1 MLLIKNAKVYTVT
14 QGILENGN
22 VLVEGNRI
30 KKVSSEKIDVDEN
43 STKVI
48 DAQGNLLFPSF
59 IDAHTHLGTFALEGT
74 EMDEDGNEM
83 TNPATPGLRAIDSIN
98 PYDPAFK
105 EAFESGFEI
114 VFTGAGSGNV
124 IGGLSTVIKTYGN
137 IVDEMIIKNP
147 AGLKCA
153 FGENPKRVYSS
164 KNQLPTTRM
173 GTAKVFRETLY
184 KGKNYYEKKK
194 SGEKVDF
201 DLNMESLYLVFDHQI
216 PLRIHSH
223 RADDIITA
231 IRIAK
236 HEFGLEVVIEHGTDS
251 ARIRDFLAK
260 ENVPVILGPI
270 LDVSPKVETRSN
282 SFENPK
288 KLVDAGVKVALMTDH
303 PVVSIGYALIQA
315 GLVAYEG
322 GLGFDETLRLIT
334 INPAQ
339 ILKIDNDYGS
349 IEEGKIANLVI
360 FDKNPFSVTAKANT
374 VILEGNVIIEGGK
387 YV

>member
-14 QGILENGN
+14 QGVLENGN
-22 VLVEGNRI
+22 ILIEGNRI
-30 KKVSSEKIDVDEN
+30 KRVSSEKIDVDETN
-43 STKVI
+43 TKVL
-48 DAQGNLLFPSF
+48 DAQGKLIFPSF
-59 IDAHTHLGTFALEGT
+59 IDAHTHLGTFSLEGT

-98 PYDPAFK
+98 PYDPAFQ
-105 EAFESGFEI
+105 EAFETGFEI

-124 IGGLSTVIKTYGN
+124 IGGLSVVMKTYGK
-137 IVDEMIIKNP
+137 IVDEMVIRNP

-173 GTAKVFRETLY
+173 GTAKVFRETLF
-184 KGKNYYEKKK
+184 KGKSYYEKKK
-194 SGEKVDF
+194 RGEKVDF

-223 RADDIITA
+223 RADDIVTA
-231 IRIAK
+231 VRIAK
-236 HEFGLEVVIEHGTDS
+236 HEFGLDVVIEHGTDS
-251 ARIRDFLAK
+251 AKIRDFLAK
-260 ENVPVILGPI
+260 ENIPVILGPI
-270 LDVSPKVETRSN
+270 LDVSPKVETKPN

-303 PVVSIGYALIQA
+303 PVVSIGFALIQA

-349 IEEGKIANLVI
+349 IEEGKIANLVM
-360 FDKNPFSVTAKANT
+360 FDKNPFSVTSKANT